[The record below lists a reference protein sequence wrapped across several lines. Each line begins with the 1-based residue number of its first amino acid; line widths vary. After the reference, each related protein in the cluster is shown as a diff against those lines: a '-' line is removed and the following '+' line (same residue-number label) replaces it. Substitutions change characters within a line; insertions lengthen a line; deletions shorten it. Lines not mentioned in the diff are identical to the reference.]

1 MKEPLRPF
9 DKQAFISQL
18 EDRGVDLSELPGSM
32 FQRFSVY
39 FDRPESDLDMEFA
52 VELAKFGGGTIVD
65 SLDNAAAT
73 HVVTGRDGAR
83 LSEIRSAISR

>member
-1 MKEPLRPF
+1 MKEPRCRF

-18 EDRGVDLSELPGSM
+18 EDGGVDLSELPGSM
-32 FQRFSVY
+32 FQRFAVY

-52 VELAKFGGGTIVD
+52 VELVKFGGGTIVG
-65 SLDNAAAT
+65 SVENITKT
-73 HVVTGRDGAR
+73 HVVVGRDGSR

>member
-1 MKEPLRPF
+1 MKEPRQF

-18 EDRGVDLSELPGSM
+18 EGGGVDLSDLPGNM

-39 FDRPESDLDMEFA
+39 FDRPDSDLDMEVA
-52 VELAKFGGGTIVD
+52 MELVKFGGGRVVD
-65 SLDNAAAT
+65 SAEDGTTT
-73 HVVTGRDGAR
+73 HVVVGLDRSR